1 MNAVNVLNPGAPS
14 DILLVGDHAGREIP
28 HELAGLGLDAAA
40 LQSHIAWDIGVA
52 GLGEALA
59 ALLNATF
66 ISQRFSRL
74 VIDCNRDPASADS
87 IVAVS
92 DAMPVP
98 GNIGLTA
105 EGRGKRRQR
114 VFDPYHAR
122 IAGELDARR
131 GRRTTLVAL
140 HSFTPAL
147 VGGPPRPWR
156 FGVLHE
162 GSSDASGRLLKA
174 LRAKLGTALV
184 GDNQPYRMDATD
196 YTVPRHAMARGLD
209 YIELEVRQ
217 DGLATAS
224 AQGAAAQLLATAFER
239 LGHCQSN

>member
-14 DILLVGDHAGREIP
+14 HILLLGDHAGREIP
-28 HELAGLGLDAAA
+28 VELAGLGLDQAA

-92 DAMPVP
+92 DAIPIP
-98 GNIGLTA
+98 GNIGLTVD
-105 EGRGKRRQR
+105 GRALRRRR
-114 VFDPYHAR
+114 VFDPYHDR
-122 IAGELDARR
+122 IAGELDAR
-131 GRRTTLVAL
+131 GERRTILLAL
-140 HSFTPAL
+140 HSFAPSL
-147 VGGPPRPWR
+147 SGGPTRPWR
-156 FGVLHE
+156 FGLLHL
-162 GSSDASGRLLKA
+162 GSSKASQRVLDA
-174 LRAKLGTALV
+174 LRAELGPDLV
-184 GDNQPYRMDATD
+184 GDNEPYRMDETD
-196 YTVPRHAMARGLD
+196 YTVPRHAIARGLD

-217 DGLATAS
+217 DVLEAS
-224 AQGAAAQLLATAFER
+224 SDQVAAAQLLAT
-239 LGHCQSN
+239 CI